1 MKYLQNKLSKHALG
15 ILGLLVVQYVLG
27 TIANLYIAFPDN
39 SNEYQHWE
47 FAKTQFV
54 VMAHIIVGFLI
65 LFGTIA
71 LLVRAIKTKDT
82 AWKMPSIIAA
92 VCVVLAIMSGS
103 EFISTQAQLYSLI
116 MAMLFIIIT
125 GTIVWGVYKSR
136 S

>member
-27 TIANLYIAFPDN
+27 MIANLYVTFPDN
-39 SNEYQHWE
+39 SNEYQHWK

-54 VMAHIIVGFLI
+54 VMGHIIVGFLI

-71 LLVRAIKTKDT
+71 LLVRAIKTNDR
-82 AWKMPSIIAA
+82 AWKVPSIVAL

-116 MAMLFIIIT
+116 MAILFIVIT
-125 GTIVWGVYKSR
+125 GSIVWGAYRSR